1 MKFASKFDLDT
12 PFDSDRAGS
21 SYFCSNQAKNI

>member
-1 MKFASKFDLDT
+1 MKFDT
-12 PFDSDRAGS
+12 TPWTPLDSDRAGS